1 MKQYYLDVKTKVRD
15 FFFDY
20 EGGKKTLKQQNT
32 KITVAG
38 VFTLI
43 TLLQF
48 LRSIDNSDL
57 SKTYKPFC
65 PGFFWRD
72 KKKSSSASSVEINL
86 LTESQANAKR
96 KGSVGIPLKRPSEV
110 VYSGKQVFERSGAD
124 SLMTPLPSGS
134 NFIGKLLSS
143 INTNE
148 QGQVIKVTLPYGARH
163 QRAGSIPKD
172 TILHGTATPDG
183 ETEKVFIRFHKIIF
197 PDGKEF
203 RIDAQALNSADYSP
217 GLLGIRH
224 SNTDLKMA
232 SSIGL
237 TMVSAASDVLTQR
250 SGMGSIGGMVMG
262 PDSPDA
268 TMKNAILQGVSQASR
283 QEAQKQ
289 AQDLGNVPDYVT
301 VPLGSDLIINL
312 LSPFSGE
319 AI

>member
-1 MKQYYLDVKTKVRD
+1 MKQFHIDN
-15 FFFDY
+15 
-20 EGGKKTLKQQNT
+20 EGGKRTIKKRNT
-32 KITVAG
+32 KITLTG
-38 VFTLI
+38 WFTFITLI
-43 TLLQF
+43 QF
-48 LRSIDNSDL
+48 LKFSDNSDL
-57 SKTYKPFC
+57 SKSYKPFC

-72 KKKSSSASSVEINL
+72 KKKLTDSSSVEINL
-86 LTESQANAKR
+86 LTESQANAKS
-96 KGSVGIPLKRPSEV
+96 KGTASVPLMRPSEV
-110 VYSGKQVFERSGAD
+110 VYSGKQVFERSGAEG
-124 SLMTPLPSGS
+124 LLTPLPSGT

-148 QGQVIKVTLPYGARH
+148 QGQVIKASLPYGARH
-163 QRAGSIPKD
+163 PRGGSLPKG
-172 TILHGTATPDG
+172 TILHGLASLDG
-183 ETEKVFIRFHKIIF
+183 ESDKVFIRFHKIIF

-217 GLLGIRH
+217 GLLGVRH

-237 TMVSAASDVLTQR
+237 TMVSTASDVLTRR
-250 SGMGSIGGMVMG
+250 SGIGSIGGITMG

-301 VPLGSDLIINL
+301 IPSGSDLIINL
-312 LSPFSGE
+312 LSPFNGE

>member
-1 MKQYYLDVKTKVRD
+1 MKKLLLNVKTKVVD
-15 FFFDY
+15 FLFDDD
-20 EGGKKTLKQQNT
+20 GGKRTLKKRNA
-32 KITVAG
+32 KISLTG
-38 VFTLI
+38 LFTLI
-43 TLLQF
+43 TLLQ
-48 LRSIDNSDL
+48 LLKSSDSSDL

-65 PGFFWRD
+65 PGFFWRE
-72 KKKSSSASSVEINL
+72 KKKSSDSSSVEINL
-86 LTESQANAKR
+86 LTESQANARR
-96 KGSVGIPLKRPSEV
+96 KGSGNVPLKRPSEV
-110 VYSGKQVFERSGAD
+110 VYSGKQVFERSGAE
-124 SLMTPLPSGS
+124 SLLTPLPSGS

-143 INTNE
+143 VNTNE
-148 QGQVIKVTLPYGARH
+148 QGQVIKVTLPYGTRN
-163 QRAGSIPKD
+163 QRGGSLPKD
-172 TILHGTATPDG
+172 TVLHGTATPDG

-237 TMVSAASDVLTQR
+237 TMVSAASDVLTHR
-250 SGMGSIGGMVMG
+250 SGMGSIGGIVMG

-301 VPLGSDLIINL
+301 IPLGSDMIINL
-312 LSPFSGE
+312 LSPFNGE